1 MTRFIDSRLAIGRR
15 RRRQVSRGQ
24 AVVEFALILPVF
36 LLLTLGV
43 VDMARVF
50 TSYIALTNGVSS
62 GAIYAGQG
70 GFLKW
75 CATGGSVPCPTGT
88 PATQK
93 IADPDNIAYQINVEA
108 SGLTKSAIVMAAP
121 SCTKTGTTITESCT
135 TTSAGAYSQVRISA
149 TYDVTLITPLMTTL
163 MGGPVHMTAST
174 TAVIQ

>member
-1 MTRFIDSRLAIGRR
+1 M
-15 RRRQVSRGQ
+15 
-24 AVVEFALILPVF
+24 EFALILPVF

-75 CATGGSVPCPTGT
+75 CATGANIPCPAGT
-88 PATQK
+88 PGTQK
-93 IADPDNIAYQINVEA
+93 IADPDNIAYQIDVEA
-108 SGLTKSAIVMAAP
+108 TGLTKSAIVMAAP
-121 SCTKTGTTITESCT
+121 SCTLTGTSTTQACT
-135 TTSAGAYSQVRISA
+135 STAAGFYSQVMVSA